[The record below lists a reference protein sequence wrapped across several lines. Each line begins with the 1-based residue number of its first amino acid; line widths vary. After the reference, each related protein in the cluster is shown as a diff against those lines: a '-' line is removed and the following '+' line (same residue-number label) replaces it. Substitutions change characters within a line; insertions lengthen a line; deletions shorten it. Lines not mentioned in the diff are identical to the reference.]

1 MIYILMIVR
10 DPEIL
15 TEERLWERW
24 SAVHR
29 TGQDN
34 ESCSAS
40 HSSAVDLRFPSAPGL
55 FEPK

>member
-1 MIYILMIVR
+1 MIVR

-15 TEERLWERW
+15 AEERLWARW

-40 HSSAVDLRFPSAPGL
+40 HSPPVDLRFPSASGL
-55 FEPK
+55 FEAK